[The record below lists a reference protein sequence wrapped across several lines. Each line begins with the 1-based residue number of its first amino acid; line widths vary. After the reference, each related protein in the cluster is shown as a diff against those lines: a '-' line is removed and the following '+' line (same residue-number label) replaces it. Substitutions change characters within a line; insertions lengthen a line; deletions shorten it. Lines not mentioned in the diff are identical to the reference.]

1 MPPVE
6 KYMVNV
12 GHHDNHFFW
21 CGVGVRKMMILNF
34 KKSVVLSLAP
44 GHQFFP
50 NFHGADAGT
59 DSITTKGNYRMGP
72 ENECKYSRQSFNY

>member
-1 MPPVE
+1 
-6 KYMVNV
+6 
-12 GHHDNHFFW
+12 
-21 CGVGVRKMMILNF
+21 MILNF

-50 NFHGADAGT
+50 NFHGADTGT